1 MQQQLKPSIIQP
13 PRNREFLQKLTWL
26 HSESTP
32 WIIGLPI
39 TIDPLSV
46 TPPCYIY
53 FQPQMATVDMFEG
66 RIRVSPYPELDA
78 SSVIQFLDQLELEPI
93 HKVTGVPKKV
103 IAIRATQAI
112 MAIRDIMEAD
122 RQVRSS

>member
-1 MQQQLKPSIIQP
+1 
-13 PRNREFLQKLTWL
+13 
-26 HSESTP
+26 
-32 WIIGLPI
+32 
-39 TIDPLSV
+39 
-46 TPPCYIY
+46 
-53 FQPQMATVDMFEG
+53 MATVDMFEG